1 MLNLKFGQLSVV
13 GNFRDNNEDAL
24 AVDEAGRFFIVADGM
39 GGQCAGEKASEL
51 ATEIVPKRLDA
62 LIDFDGQDSETVSA
76 KIDEAVSEA
85 NAEILALSEIDPNY
99 HNMGTTITFIVA
111 VSDHFFVGGIGDS
124 RVYQL
129 RGGKFKQLTTDHSL
143 TQALLE
149 AGTITEDEAATHRY
163 RNVLYRYLGSK
174 EGGAGAEAKEVKP
187 ECGDRYFICSDGVT
201 DGIEDDEI
209 QQLLGS
215 VDDPQEAAEAIVQA
229 ALDGGSKDNVT
240 CVVVHVG

>member
-13 GNFRDNNEDAL
+13 GNYRENNEDAF
-24 AVDEAGRFFIVADGM
+24 AVDDDGRFFIVADGM

-51 ATEIVPKRLDA
+51 ATEIVPRKLKA
-62 LIDFDGQDSETVSA
+62 LIEFDGQDAETVSA
-76 KIDEAVSEA
+76 NIDEAVGEA

-111 VSDHFFVGGIGDS
+111 VADSFYVGGIGDS

-129 RGGKFKQLTTDHSL
+129 RGDELKQLTTDHSL
-143 TQALLE
+143 TRALVE
-149 AGTITEDEAATHRY
+149 AGTISEEEAATHRY

-174 EGGAGAEAKEVKP
+174 EGGAGAESKEVIP
-187 ECGDRYFICSDGVT
+187 ESGDRYLLCSDGVT
-201 DGIEDDEI
+201 DGIGDDEI
-209 QQLLGS
+209 QQLLAS
-215 VDDPQEAAEAIVQA
+215 VDEPQQAAEAIVQA